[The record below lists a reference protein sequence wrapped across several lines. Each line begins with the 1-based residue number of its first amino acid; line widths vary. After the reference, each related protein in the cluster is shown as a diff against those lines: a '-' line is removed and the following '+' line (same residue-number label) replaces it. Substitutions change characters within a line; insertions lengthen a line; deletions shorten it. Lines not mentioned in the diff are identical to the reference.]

1 VPQEGSSEQ
10 ELDDGAHRSR
20 ATVAERGLRR
30 ATRSFGERTR
40 ALRSLPDFLIIGA
53 QRAGTTTLYRALA
66 DHPQIRG
73 AVLDKEVHF
82 FDLSFEQGVAHYR
95 GAFPTNASL
104 ALARAR
110 IGGPVLVGEATP
122 YYLLHPQV
130 PARVA
135 ATLPNAKLIAIL
147 RDPVER
153 AWSQYRH
160 EVDLGYET
168 LSFEAA
174 LAAEGSRLAGEE
186 ERLASDPLA
195 VSFAHQHHGY
205 VARGRYAEQLERW
218 YEHVPLE
225 RLLLLRAEDLF
236 ADPAGEL
243 RRVADLLGVVPWR
256 PASWRPRNAAGSSS
270 SIPPRPRAELR
281 ATFRPQN
288 ERLADLTGRDW
299 YWDSPGE
306 RAADR

>member
-1 VPQEGSSEQ
+1 MV
-10 ELDDGAHRSR
+10 
-20 ATVAERGLRR
+20 
-30 ATRSFGERTR
+30 
-40 ALRSLPDFLIIGA
+40 GA
-53 QRAGTTTLYRALA
+53 QRAGTTTLYRALT
-66 DHPQIRG
+66 DHPQVRG
-73 AVLDKEVHF
+73 AVLGKEVHF
-82 FDLSFEQGVAHYR
+82 FDLGFHEGLAHYR

-110 IGGPVLVGEATP
+110 VGGPVLVGEATP
-122 YYLLHPQV
+122 YYLFHPQV

-135 ATLPNAKLIAIL
+135 AALPDAKLVAIL

-160 EVDLGYET
+160 EVDLGNET
-168 LSFEAA
+168 LSFDEAIA
-174 LAAEGSRLAGEE
+174 VEGSRVAGEE
-186 ERLASDPLA
+186 ERLASDPRA

-218 YEHVPLE
+218 YEHVPRE

-236 ADPAGEL
+236 ADPAPEL
-243 RRVADLLGVVPWR
+243 RRVADLLGVVPWQ
-256 PASWRPRNAAGSSS
+256 PASWRRRNASETSA
-270 SIPPRPRAELR
+270 IPPKPRAELR
-281 ATFRPQN
+281 AAFRPEN

-299 YWDSPGE
+299 CWDAGDDE